1 MKKRSCWSLLVLVL
15 FWSAV
20 SIVSPGSD
28 VAVAQEAPKQVP
40 TREQVEKR
48 LTSVDTLIERS
59 SAAKQIEASGIAE
72 AEANRNLARQFHRQA
87 GEAYRSGDYEKAT
100 RLLEDAS
107 KKMFEA
113 VRVAAPDQ
121 VTGQKK
127 RRDFDARLDS
137 VKALQEALKRIN
149 QEKQAGTKG
158 KELVAK
164 IDAMTREAV
173 QLAESNNL
181 ERARALLDQ
190 AYLAAKVGV
199 GGMREGDTLV
209 RSLKFESKEEEY
221 RYELDRNDT
230 HQMLV
235 KVLLEEKRTS
245 ASVDAMVKTNM
256 EQALKLRKT
265 ADESAAKG
273 DYDSAIKTLEES
285 TRELV
290 KAIRNAGVYIPG

>member
-1 MKKRSCWSLLVLVL
+1 MSKRFYWPFLELALVCSALSL
-15 FWSAV
+15 
-20 SIVSPGSD
+20 ISPAYD
-28 VAVAQEAPKQVP
+28 VAFAQEAPKPAP
-40 TREQVEKR
+40 TQEQVEKR

-59 SAAKQIEASGIAE
+59 SAAKQIEASGVAG
-72 AEANRNLARQFHRQA
+72 AEANRNLARQLHRQA

-100 RLLEDAS
+100 RLLEEAS

-113 VRVAAPDQ
+113 VRLAAPEQ
-121 VTGQKK
+121 VIAQKK
-127 RRDFDARLDS
+127 RRDFDARLES
-137 VKALQEALKRIN
+137 VWALQEALKRIH

-158 KELVAK
+158 KELLAK
-164 IDAMTREAV
+164 IDTMTREAI

-181 ERARALLDQ
+181 ERARAMLDQ

-221 RYELDRNDT
+221 RYEVDRNDT

-235 KVLLEEKRTS
+235 KILLEEKRAA

-256 EQALKLRKT
+256 EQALRLRKT
-265 ADESAAKG
+265 AEESAAKG
-273 DYDSAIKTLEES
+273 DYESAIKTLEES

-290 KAIRNAGVYIPG
+290 KAIRSAGIYIPG